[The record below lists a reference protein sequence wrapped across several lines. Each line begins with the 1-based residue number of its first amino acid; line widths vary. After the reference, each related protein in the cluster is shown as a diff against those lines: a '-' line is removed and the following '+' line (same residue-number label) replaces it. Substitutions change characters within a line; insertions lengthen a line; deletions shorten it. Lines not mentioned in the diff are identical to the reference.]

1 MIQEES
7 QMLQFFLMPFEL
19 EDLPYVIN
27 EGIIF
32 VDKFQLRNALA
43 AAFPTTTNYSNVH
56 FNRFLKTHGCD
67 IYEGYVDLASCVNA
81 VSVWRSLEDIK
92 SQLYH
97 LELKNALDLLL
108 SKPSSVNHQHTT
120 SSQSSSSSSQSNSET
135 SSQSNS
141 ETSCKFR

>member
-43 AAFPTTTNYSNVH
+43 ATFPTATNYSNLH

-67 IYEGYVDLASCVNA
+67 IYEGYVDLASYEMQLVNGDRLRI
-81 VSVWRSLEDIK
+81 SSLNYINW
-92 SQLYH
+92 S
-97 LELKNALDLLL
+97 
-108 SKPSSVNHQHTT
+108 
-120 SSQSSSSSSQSNSET
+120 
-135 SSQSNS
+135 
-141 ETSCKFR
+141 